1 MQILLEE
8 KTIAEKIAH
17 VDAVERVASV
27 GNNYGY
33 DAFHN
38 VTITDDDLEF
48 DVDFYIGDPYD
59 VNYDYA
65 KLETKTVRFRFDE
78 SDLELIKE
86 SSNYEELDQIV
97 HRIFTTYID
106 KLNKELSE
114 LIGEGYVDFQT
125 MIHYNGY
132 TEIIRSWK
140 ELEVCDGWQIARPD
154 NYNAPSSIVKRGDS
168 DWGVLQFIWGTTVY
182 KFGDYGTSPRYGW
195 IDIGEHPEFYEW
207 IDAICLDDI
216 DYSFKTKE
224 CTDEFRK
231 VVKSL
236 GTVRLENDRST

>member
-8 KTIAEKIAH
+8 KSIAEKIAH
-17 VDAVERVASV
+17 VDAVERVALCSDH
-27 GNNYGY
+27 YGY

-38 VTITDDDLEF
+38 VTITDDGLEF
-48 DVDFYIGDPYD
+48 DVDFYIGDPRD
-59 VNYDYA
+59 VDWDYTQ
-65 KLETKTVRFRFDE
+65 LDTETIRFRFDE
-78 SDLELIKE
+78 SDLELIKK
-86 SSNYEELDQIV
+86 SSNSKELNKIV
-97 HRIFTTYID
+97 HRIFTTYIE

-140 ELEVCDGWQIARPD
+140 ELEARDGWQIACPE
-154 NYNAPSSIVKRGDS
+154 NYNASFSVKRGDS
-168 DWGVLQFIWGTTVY
+168 DWGILQFIWGTAVY

-195 IDIGEHPEFYEW
+195 IDIREHPEFYEW

-216 DYSFKTKE
+216 DYSFKTSE
-224 CTDEFRK
+224 LTNEFRK
-231 VVKSL
+231 VVKNL
-236 GTVRLENDRST
+236 GTFSLEDDEND

>member
-17 VDAVERVASV
+17 VDAVECIVSC
-27 GNNYGY
+27 GDHYGY

-38 VTITDDDLEF
+38 VAITDDGLEF
-48 DVDFYIGDPYD
+48 DVDFYIGDPIEVD
-59 VNYDYA
+59 WDYTQ
-65 KLETKTVRFRFDE
+65 LDTETIRFRFDE
-78 SDLELIKE
+78 SDLELIKK
-86 SSNYEELDQIV
+86 SSNSKELNKIV
-97 HRIFTTYID
+97 HRIFTTYIE

-125 MIHYNGY
+125 MINYNGY

-140 ELEVCDGWQIARPD
+140 GLEARDGWQIACPE
-154 NYNAPSSIVKRGDS
+154 NYNASFSVKRGDS
-168 DWGVLQFIWGTTVY
+168 DWGILQFIWGTAVY

-195 IDIGEHPEFYEW
+195 IDIREHPEFYEW

-216 DYSFKTKE
+216 DYSFKTSE
-224 CTDEFRK
+224 LTNEFRK
-231 VVKSL
+231 VVKNL
-236 GTVRLENDRST
+236 GTFSLEDDEND